1 MTPRY
6 PDNRSDNLTVL
17 TVIGNRPQFVKA
29 AAVSGPLRAV
39 AREVL
44 VHTGQHYDAELSQV
58 FFDELG
64 LPRPDHRLDLGGGTN
79 TGQTAR
85 MLGALEPLL
94 AAERPALV
102 LVYGD
107 TNSTLA
113 GALAGAQAGIP
124 VAHVEAGMRSY
135 DRTMPEELNRV
146 LTDHASDLLL
156 CSAEA
161 PAAILREERVAGTI
175 EVVGDV
181 MVDVA
186 RLLGPRAAARTEVL
200 DGLGVAPGKFFL
212 ATAHRAGNVDDPQRL
227 ARLVALLESLPGPVV
242 LPLHPRTRER
252 LAAAG
257 RLEGLDLIVTPP
269 LGYLEF
275 TALLYNARAVLTD
288 SGGVQKEAYLAGV
301 PCVTLRASTEW
312 TETVAA
318 GWNALVDLDA
328 DAAIAALGRTPPA
341 DRPPLY
347 GDGHAGERVAAAL
360 ARRMAA

>member
-1 MTPRY
+1 M
-6 PDNRSDNLTVL
+6 LTV
-17 TVIGNRPQFVKA
+17 VGNRPQFVKA
-29 AAVSGPLRAV
+29 AAVSGPLRGV

-79 TGQTAR
+79 TAQTAR

-161 PAAILREERVAGTI
+161 PAAILREERVGRDDR
-175 EVVGDV
+175 GRGRRDG
-181 MVDVA
+181 
-186 RLLGPRAAARTEVL
+186 RRRAAARTARGGPHGGARRPGGGAGPVPPR
-200 DGLGVAPGKFFL
+200 DRASRRQRRRPAAARPARGPAGGAAGPRRAP
-212 ATAHRAGNVDDPQRL
+212 APPAHARAARGRRAG
-227 ARLVALLESLPGPVV
+227 S
-242 LPLHPRTRER
+242 
-252 LAAAG
+252 
-257 RLEGLDLIVTPP
+257 
-269 LGYLEF
+269 
-275 TALLYNARAVLTD
+275 
-288 SGGVQKEAYLAGV
+288 
-301 PCVTLRASTEW
+301 RAST
-312 TETVAA
+312 
-318 GWNALVDLDA
+318 
-328 DAAIAALGRTPPA
+328 
-341 DRPPLY
+341 
-347 GDGHAGERVAAAL
+347 
-360 ARRMAA
+360 